1 MKAMIIVFAAALAVS
16 GCARDL
22 SPDVYSRDEVGSKV
36 DIQDARVI
44 SERNVRIEGT
54 RSGVGAVAGAAAGGI
69 GGSYAGRGRGGAI
82 GAIAGAVIGGLL
94 GAAMEGAVTGSEGV
108 EYLVELD
115 NGETVAVVQPKGSDP
130 LKPGDSALLVY
141 GHHIRVVPAEA
152 HGNVRRKDVREDT
165 PEPNKS
171 WSRKE
176 AEA

>member
-36 DIQDARVI
+36 DIQEARVI
-44 SERNVRIEGT
+44 SVRDVRIEGT

-69 GGSYAGRGRGGAI
+69 GGSYAGKGRGGAI
-82 GAIAGAVIGGLL
+82 GAIAGAVLGGLL
-94 GAAMEGAVTGSEGV
+94 GAAMEGAVSGSEGV

-115 NGETVAVVQPKGSDP
+115 NGETVAVVQPKGGDP
-130 LKPGDSALLVY
+130 LKPGDPALLVY

-152 HGNVRRKDVREDT
+152 HGSVRRKDVREEA
-165 PEPNKS
+165 PAPGPA

>member
-1 MKAMIIVFAAALAVS
+1 MKAMIIVFAAALVVS

-44 SERNVRIEGT
+44 SVRNVRIEGT